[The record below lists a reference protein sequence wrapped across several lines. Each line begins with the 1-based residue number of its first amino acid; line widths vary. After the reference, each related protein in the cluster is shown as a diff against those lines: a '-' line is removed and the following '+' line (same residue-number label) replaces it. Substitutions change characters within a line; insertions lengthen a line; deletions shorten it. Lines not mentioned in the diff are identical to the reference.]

1 MIRYALACDSGHDFE
16 SWFPSGASFDAQRA
30 RGLVECPVC
39 GSTAVEKQLMAP
51 ALGRAAKRARDEAPV
66 KPVETAVTAEAQ
78 VPETPAPPRSLA
90 LLSER
95 EQAVRAMLKA
105 VREHVVKNSD
115 YVGTSFAD
123 QARKMHYGEIEHRS
137 IYGEANGAET
147 KALIEEGIEVQP
159 LPGVPDDRN

>member
-39 GSTAVEKQLMAP
+39 GSTAVGKQLMAP
-51 ALGRAAKRARDEAPV
+51 ALGRKAKRAQDEGPSKHAEVAGPAEAPA
-66 KPVETAVTAEAQ
+66 PQ
-78 VPETPAPPRSLA
+78 APPPPQPLA

-95 EQAVRAMLKA
+95 EQAMRAMLKA

-159 LPGVPDDRN
+159 LPTVPDDRN